1 MVTDT
6 IDSES
11 AIIMSGHIHGRVYHV
26 NKEIQLNYICGK
38 VFYFTIAAS
47 YTLNS
52 VDAIILFH

>member
-26 NKEIQLNYICGK
+26 DKE
-38 VFYFTIAAS
+38 
-47 YTLNS
+47 NS
-52 VDAIILFH
+52 VELHMWQSFLFHYSCFLYNE